1 MGFVL
6 VISLPFIFFSILLGF
21 GCYFL
26 GKNKGREEM
35 RTGVGAQVYGTPR
48 PPPGVGAPPPGP
60 APEPF
65 AAKKEGPENLV

>member
-26 GKNKGREEM
+26 GKHRGREEM
-35 RTGVGAQVYGTPR
+35 REGVGAQIYGTPL
-48 PPPGVGAPPPGP
+48 PPPGVAGDSSP
-60 APEPF
+60 APELF
-65 AAKKEGPENLV
+65 HMKKEGPENV

>member
-6 VISLPFIFFSILLGF
+6 VISLPFIFFTILLGF

-26 GKNKGREEM
+26 GKHKGREEM
-35 RTGVGAQVYGTPR
+35 RAGVGAQIYGTPL
-48 PPPGVGAPPPGP
+48 PPSGVLGGSSP

-65 AAKKEGPENLV
+65 HMKKEGAENV

>member
-26 GKNKGREEM
+26 GKHRGREEL
-35 RTGVGAQVYGTPR
+35 RAGVGAQIYGTPL
-48 PPPGVGAPPPGP
+48 PPPGVVGGASP
-60 APEPF
+60 AHEPF
-65 AAKKEGPENLV
+65 AMKKEGAENV

>member
-21 GCYFL
+21 GCYFF
-26 GKNKGREEM
+26 GKHKGLEEM
-35 RTGVGAQVYGTPR
+35 RTGVGAQIYGTPL
-48 PPPGVGAPPPGP
+48 PPPGVGP

-65 AAKKEGPENLV
+65 PMKKEGPDNLV